1 MIFIIS
7 AVIKSR
13 LLGDRSN
20 RFNKKATFII
30 YLSFSHVCFYYKGF
44 KQFSNFYNNDI

>member
-20 RFNKKATFII
+20 RFNKKGHSY
-30 YLSFSHVCFYYKGF
+30 YLSFFFHVCFYYKGF

>member
-20 RFNKKATFII
+20 RFNKKGHS
-30 YLSFSHVCFYYKGF
+30 YSFSHVCFYYKGF